1 MNKEDLAEFLAAVAQ
16 VSEVNTASPQAARKF
31 LEKAG
36 YLNRDGSI
44 ADPYKS
50 AQLSRDD

>member
-1 MNKEDLAEFLAAVAQ
+1 MSKEDLANFLAAVAQ
-16 VSEVNTASPQAARKF
+16 VSKFNTASPQAARKF

-36 YLNRDGSI
+36 YLNKDGSI

-50 AQLSRDD
+50 AQLSKDD